1 MRYELS
7 EEERKMMKDE
17 AGRYLMFGVV
27 FLAVGITMLMTH
39 AVSSVIA
46 YGDLVSL
53 CSQHVPEKHPAMTK
67 RMNRISVFACGS

>member
-1 MRYELS
+1 
-7 EEERKMMKDE
+7 MKDE

-46 YGDLVSL
+46 YGDLVL
-53 CSQHVPEKHPAMTK
+53 AV
-67 RMNRISVFACGS
+67 VFFVFSARAGKTSSDDKKDE